1 MRLPS
6 PKSAAV
12 ASGLLFAAFAAPVPA
27 PAASAPAA
35 SVPVASVP
43 APSAPAP
50 SAPAASGSD
59 LAAHRALYQLTL
71 GSAQGDVAAATGTM
85 AYEVLDACDGW
96 ATRQRLD
103 MTVTN
108 RDGQDIKMVSDYTTW
123 ESKNGT
129 RLRFQT
135 KQTTDTAVTSEV
147 AGEATKSAA
156 SGSVQYTTPADT
168 RIDLPPGT
176 LFPMEHT
183 GAIIAGAEAGKKF
196 LAIPLFDGT
205 SAEGAQ
211 NSSIAITSWEGPKA
225 DKWPDLAKL
234 PSGKVHVA
242 FFDRKDSAQQPDYE
256 VTMRYW
262 QNGVADDLAMDF
274 GDFTMNGKLV
284 EFKLQPSGC

>member
-6 PKSAAV
+6 PTSAAV
-12 ASGLLFAAFAAPVPA
+12 AAVLSCAAFAAPAPA
-27 PAASAPAA
+27 PAAS
-35 SVPVASVP
+35 V
-43 APSAPAP
+43 
-50 SAPAASGSD
+50 SD

-71 GSAQGDVAAATGTM
+71 GTAKGDVSAATGTM

-108 RDGQDIKMVSDYTTW
+108 RDGQDVKMVSDYTTW

-147 AGEATKSAA
+147 AGEASKSAT
-156 SGSVQYTTPADT
+156 GGEVHYTTPADS

-205 SAEGAQ
+205 SQEGAQ
-211 NSSIAITSWEGPKA
+211 NSSIAITSWEGPKP
-225 DKWPDLAKL
+225 DQYPDLAKL
-234 PSGKVHVA
+234 PSGRVHVA

-256 VTMRYW
+256 VSMRYW
-262 QNGVADDLAMDF
+262 ENGVADDLAMDF
-274 GDFTMNGKLV
+274 GDFLMNGKLV